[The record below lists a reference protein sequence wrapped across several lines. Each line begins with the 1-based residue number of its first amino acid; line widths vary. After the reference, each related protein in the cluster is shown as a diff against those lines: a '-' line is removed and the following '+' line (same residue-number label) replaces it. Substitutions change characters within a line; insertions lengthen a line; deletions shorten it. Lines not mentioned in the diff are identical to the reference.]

1 MKNGNDASQAH
12 GYHSHALS
20 RGLAILQAVAQADD
34 VATLADLHETTG
46 LPKSTLVRL
55 LSVLET
61 EDYLV
66 KVDER
71 PAYRLGRAILPI
83 AAAYMSTASVA
94 DLLRPHLRPL
104 AQETGW
110 TANFGILDGLDVVH
124 LCVEFPNRPIHY
136 NTTEG
141 SSSEAYC
148 TGLGK
153 AIYLELP
160 EEAIRRSLPAEPFAR
175 RTVNTLTTWAEL
187 AEDLER
193 SRARGYAVDAEEAD
207 PGLRCVSVPVVAN
220 GQVLGAVSVSGPAG
234 EADAATE
241 ARFVAL
247 LNEARDRI
255 ARETGLRTA
264 LGIGASPAA

>member
-1 MKNGNDASQAH
+1 MKNGNDGAQGH

-20 RGLAILQAVAQADD
+20 RGLAIIQAVAQTED
-34 VATLADLHETTG
+34 VATLAELHETTG

-55 LSVLET
+55 LSVLED
-61 EDYLV
+61 EDYLI

-71 PAYRLGRAILPI
+71 PAYRLGHAILPI
-83 AAAYMSTASVA
+83 AASYMSSASVA

-153 AIYLELP
+153 AVFLELS
-160 EEAIRRSLPAEPFAR
+160 EEAIRRSLPPEPFAR
-175 RTVNTLTTWAEL
+175 RTANTLTTWDEL
-187 AEDLER
+187 AADLEL

-207 PGLRCVSVPVVAN
+207 AGLRCVSVPVVSN

-234 EADAATE
+234 EGDPETE
-241 ARFVAL
+241 RRFVAL
-247 LNEARDRI
+247 LLEARDRI
-255 ARETGLRTA
+255 ARESGLRGA